1 MAREGG
7 AGGGGRLVSGLLGP
21 AAGLMARAAPGS
33 GASSLPLLLALAL
46 GKWPQWALEILEE
59 SVGWSRR
66 EGEPSA
72 LAFGAEGALGL
83 AGAGRRTW
91 TTGVAR
97 G

>member
-7 AGGGGRLVSGLLGP
+7 SGGGGRLVSGLLGP
-21 AAGLMARAAPGS
+21 AAGLMARAVPGS

-46 GKWPQWALEILEE
+46 GKWSLETQEE
-59 SVGWSRR
+59 SLGWSRR

-72 LAFGAEGALGL
+72 LAFGPEGALGL

-91 TTGVAR
+91 KTGVAR